1 MSADSESHRP
11 SYRQTQYVCPSCRL
25 HLLSWTPH
33 MDTVE
38 MFHKVALWSDFWTGD
53 VRLICQYCLGATEV
67 LPAHLVELLKRRYGF
82 YVPSP
87 GSPSPS
93 HQA

>member
-1 MSADSESHRP
+1 MSADSDSRP
-11 SYRQTQYVCPSCRL
+11 SYRPTQYVCPSCRL

-53 VRLICQYCLGATEV
+53 VRLICQYCLGATDV
-67 LPAHLVELLKRRYGF
+67 LPTYLVELLTRRYGF
-82 YVPSP
+82 YVPVS

-93 HQA
+93 RRT